1 MSSRKK
7 SVCLISLGCSK
18 NLVDS
23 EYALGFLRKAGFVPV
38 SRMEEAD
45 TAVINTCG
53 FIQDAVEET
62 IDTILEVAA
71 KKGKGK
77 LKQLFVMGCF
87 VQRYGY
93 KLRREM
99 PEVDGWLGTGEIYRI
114 VDIMKGAE
122 KAGPPFL
129 LGQPGYLG
137 GSEVPRVHTSPL
149 FSAYTK
155 IAEGCSNR
163 CTYCTIPRLRGP
175 LRSRKPESVIREVK
189 AMVKR
194 GVKEI
199 NLIAQDTTL
208 YGKDLGGQIVL
219 EDLLEDLLH
228 IRGLSW
234 VRLLYS
240 HPHRI
245 TDRLLE
251 LVNGQNA
258 LCPYLDLPLQ
268 HVNPA
273 ILSAMGRGG
282 HGETPWQLMERIRS
296 KTQGVHLRTTL
307 MVGFPGE
314 TEERF
319 EELCEFVRVARFDN
333 LGALIYSREE
343 GTPAARLK
351 NPITPQV
358 AQERLHR
365 VMAIQADI
373 SREKNQRKVGRALS
387 VLIEGESAETPLLLT
402 GRTAGMAP
410 DVDGRVLINKGWARV
425 GDIVTAR
432 IKEAHVYDLVGEI
445 L

>member
-1 MSSRKK
+1 MDSGKK

-23 EYALGFLRKAGFVPV
+23 EHALGFLEKAGFVPV
-38 SRMEEAD
+38 SGIEEAD
-45 TAVINTCG
+45 AAVINTCG

-62 IDTILEVAA
+62 IDTILEVAE
-71 KKGKGK
+71 KKGKGR
-77 LKQLFVMGCF
+77 LKQVFVMGCF

-93 KLRREM
+93 KLRREL
-99 PEVDGWLGTGEIYRI
+99 PEVDGWLGTGEIHRI
-114 VDIMKGAE
+114 VDIMKEAE
-122 KAGPPFL
+122 KAKAPFVLGP
-129 LGQPGYLG
+129 PGYLG
-137 GSEVPRVHTSPL
+137 GGDIPRVHTSPL

-175 LRSRKPESVIREVK
+175 LRSRRPESILREVA
-189 AMVKR
+189 AMAEQ
-194 GVKEI
+194 GVKEV
-199 NLIAQDTTL
+199 NLIAQDTTS
-208 YGKDLGGQIVL
+208 YGKDLGGHVTL
-219 EDLLEDLLH
+219 EDLLEDLGR
-228 IRGLSW
+228 IRGLIW

-245 TDRLLE
+245 SDRLLE
-251 LVNGQNA
+251 LVNGPNGI
-258 LCPYLDLPLQ
+258 CPYLDLPLQ
-268 HVNPA
+268 HVSPD

-282 HGETPWQLMERIRS
+282 HRETPWQLMERIKSR
-296 KTQGVHLRTTL
+296 TQGIHLRTTV

-319 EELCEFVRVARFDN
+319 EELCAFVRTARFDH
-333 LGALIYSREE
+333 LGAFIYSRED

-351 NPITPQV
+351 NPVEARV

-365 VMAIQADI
+365 VMAIQAEI
-373 SREKNQRKVGRALS
+373 SRQKNRDKVGRVLP
-387 VLIEGESAETPLLLT
+387 VLIEGESPETPLLLT

-410 DVDGRVLINKGWARV
+410 EVDGRVLINKGCARV
-425 GDIVTAR
+425 GDIVDVR
-432 IKEAHVYDLVGEI
+432 IGEAHTYDLVGEI